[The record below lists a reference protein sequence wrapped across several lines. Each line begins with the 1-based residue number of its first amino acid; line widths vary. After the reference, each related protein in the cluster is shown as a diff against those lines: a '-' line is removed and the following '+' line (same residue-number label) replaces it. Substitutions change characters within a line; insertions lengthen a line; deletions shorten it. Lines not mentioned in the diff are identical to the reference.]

1 LLLARVPSLSRAK
14 DLRRN
19 DTIIEKEADDDWL
32 ISEST

>member
-14 DLRRN
+14 DIIRK